1 MIHVGFSEMHMA
13 IFDGRYR
20 WDGTRKGDHEP
31 IAWSPGAYDVKIFK
45 CASSSEK
52 VQHLKPFVC
61 VYAPTGEG
69 QSISA
74 NPEKFAKQICNDFSL
89 NIERVLW
96 VEDLLKDEDRYEVI
110 MFTRSGKMG
119 NTIFYRT
126 NKRMALDRE
135 VWMIQQELSGLET
148 TGG

>member
-1 MIHVGFSEMHMA
+1 MA

-20 WDGTRKGDHEP
+20 WDGTKRGEHQP

-52 VQHLKPFVC
+52 VQYLKPVVC
-61 VYAPTGEG
+61 IYAPTGEG

-89 NIERVLW
+89 DIERVLW
-96 VEDLLKDEDRYEVI
+96 VEDLLTPEDRYEVVT
-110 MFTRSGKMG
+110 FTRSGKMG

-126 NKRMALDRE
+126 DKRMALERE
-135 VWMIQQELSGLET
+135 VGMIQHELSEQEIVAG
-148 TGG
+148 